1 MSGFLGL
8 DVQHSGTVPALL
20 EGGRPL
26 PVGDGLRV
34 WIPHAYGEGLG
45 WGSAA
50 AQCSLASGRA
60 TADRLLEWRR
70 DPWDVEFLT
79 GLRDRVAR
87 YLGLPERA
95 GPAPGYRVVLCAG
108 PGTPAG
114 AEEYVEEA
122 GLGGALRVGPAEALL
137 CRRLASPGQPLPTG
151 ALLAVAVGE
160 RWSVLAPFRA
170 IRSDGGPLVLTR
182 TGPDTVLAHG
192 GGEWTELLVGLVLAR
207 CREDAPAADLL
218 ALADGV
224 QECAA
229 RLARADAVEWQ
240 GAYAERLFAPLVV
253 RGAELAADPAVAG
266 GLHLLRQAARAA
278 VPHPSSVVLGGPGA
292 VWPAMRSALTDPA
305 AGASVWCGPDPATD
319 LAAGAAWWPLLR
331 SCFAP
336 VPSAGYAVPAVPA
349 QPDRGPDA
357 APSTP
362 STPSDPSTPSTP
374 STDRSGSGPG
384 LLSPDSRCPDPLEVL
399 PPWMRP

>member
-8 DVQHSGTVPALL
+8 DVQYSGTVPALL

-34 WIPHAYGEGLG
+34 RIPHAYGEGVG

-50 AQCSLASGRA
+50 ARCFLASGRA

-70 DPWDVEFLT
+70 DPWDAGFLT

-87 YLGLPERA
+87 YLGLPEGA

-108 PGTPAG
+108 PGTPAD

-151 ALLAVAVGE
+151 ALLAVVVGE
-160 RWSVLAPFRA
+160 RWSVLAPFRVM
-170 IRSDGGPLVLTR
+170 RSDGGSVVLTR
-182 TGPDTVLAHG
+182 TGPDTVLAQG
-192 GGEWTELLVGLVLAR
+192 GGEWTELLAGRVLAR

-229 RLARADAVEWQ
+229 RLAQADAVEWQ

-253 RGAELAADPAVAG
+253 RGAELAADPAVAD
-266 GLHLLRQAARAA
+266 GLRLLGQSARAA
-278 VPHPSSVVLGGPGA
+278 VPGPSSVVLGGPGA
-292 VWPAMRSALTDPA
+292 VWPAIRSVLADPA
-305 AGASVWCGPDPATD
+305 AGGSVWCGPDPATD

-336 VPSAGYAVPAVPA
+336 VPSAGYAVDAVGAVPAVPA
-349 QPDRGPDA
+349 QPDRDPDA
-357 APSTP
+357 ESSAPSSPSSP
-362 STPSDPSTPSTP
+362 STG
-374 STDRSGSGPG
+374 RSGSGSGPFSPG
-384 LLSPDSRCPDPLEVL
+384 SRRSDPLEVL

>member
-8 DVQHSGTVPALL
+8 DVQHSGTVAALL
-20 EGGRPL
+20 EGGGRPL

-50 AQCSLASGRA
+50 ALRSLASGRA

-70 DPWDVEFLT
+70 DPWDAEFLT

-95 GPAPGYRVVLCAG
+95 GPVPGHRVVLCAG
-108 PGTPAG
+108 PGTPAD
-114 AEEYVEEA
+114 AEEYAEEA

-170 IRSDGGPLVLTR
+170 IRPDGGPVVLTR

-192 GGEWTELLVGLVLAR
+192 GGAWTELLVGQVLAR

-229 RLARADAVEWQ
+229 RLAQADAVEWQ
-240 GAYAERLFAPLVV
+240 GAYTERLFAPLVV
-253 RGAELAADPAVAG
+253 RGADLAADPAVAD
-266 GLHLLRQAARAA
+266 GLHELRRAARVA
-278 VPHPSSVVLGGPGA
+278 VRHPSSVVLGGPGA
-292 VWPAMRSALTDPA
+292 VWPAMRSALAGPA

-331 SCFAP
+331 SCFTPAP
-336 VPSAGYAVPAVPA
+336 PAGYAVETVGAAPVVPA
-349 QPDRGPDA
+349 PPDRGPDA
-357 APSTP
+357 DSSTP
-362 STPSDPSTPSTP
+362 STPSA
-374 STDRSGSGPG
+374 DRSGTGPG
-384 LLSPDSRCPDPLEVL
+384 PFSPNSRCPDPVEVL